1 MTLRLFVAKSGAG
14 GPPPGEFVFTGDAVS
29 LGRVAGN
36 DVILPDTDKRV
47 SGKHARLE
55 KRDGVWHLTDVGST
69 NGTYLNDKKIEAR
82 KPFGLKNGDRMSLG
96 LFQIRVEIES
106 PPEDFAPT
114 MRPADPTGLGSRLA
128 EEAALVYARTDGAP
142 EARAEAVRALLKSGL
157 TGISPE
163 QAKSVLAEVR
173 SKFDAEEGGTAVR
186 RAEAPAAAPA
196 PVAAAPAAAPS
207 ADLGGPLMELA
218 GHFLGDVKFENA
230 DQVRKFC
237 QLVQQTVD
245 VTLEWV
251 SSCLKGRREFENQ
264 FNADLTLV
272 FAKGGNPIKSA
283 GSPKDIGRWL
293 LDYRS
298 KRDLDQTKLQLDNA
312 FKDLTMHQLG
322 LLAGVQECLKALL
335 GKLEPK
341 VIEQEALAQARGFSG
356 MMAKLNVAKKAW
368 ETYTEKHKEMFEENS
383 KLFNELIYP
392 NIRKGYLA
400 SHAGDGPAQPAEQL

>member
-1 MTLRLFVAKSGAG
+1 MTIKLFVAKSGSGA
-14 GPPPGEFVFTGDAVS
+14 PPPSEHVFTGDAVT

-47 SGKHARLE
+47 SGKHARLD
-55 KRDGVWHLTDVGST
+55 KRDGAWQLTDVGST
-69 NGTYLNDKKIEAR
+69 NGTYLNDKKVEAK
-82 KPFGLKNGDRMSLG
+82 KPHTIKGGDRLSLG
-96 LFQIRVEIES
+96 LFQIRIEIEVPGDFS
-106 PPEDFAPT
+106 PTLKPV
-114 MRPADPTGLGSRLA
+114 DPSGVAAKLA
-128 EEAALVYARTDGAP
+128 ERASLEYARRVNDAP
-142 EARAEAVRALLKSGL
+142 EARAEAVRAILKSGL
-157 TGISPE
+157 DGLSPE
-163 QAKSVLAEVR
+163 QAKGVIAVVKTR
-173 SKFDAEEGGTAVR
+173 SESEGEPAGGGALPK
-186 RAEAPAAAPA
+186 AEAAAGGE
-196 PVAAAPAAAPS
+196 
-207 ADLGGPLMELA
+207 LGGRQLQELA
-218 GHFLGDVKFENA
+218 AHYLGDVKFENA
-230 DQVRKFC
+230 DQVQKFC
-237 QLVQQTVD
+237 KLVEQSVD
-245 VTLEWV
+245 LTLEWV
-251 SSCLKGRREFENQ
+251 SNCLKGRREFENQ

-293 LDYRS
+293 LDFRS
-298 KRDLDQTKLQLDNA
+298 KRDLDQSRQQLENA

-341 VIEQEALAQARGFSG
+341 VIEQEALAQAKGFSG

-400 SHAGDGPAQPAEQL
+400 SHAEDGPGAAQPAEQL

>member
-1 MTLRLFVAKSGAG
+1 MTLRLFVAKSGSG
-14 GPPPGEFVFTGDAVS
+14 GPPPGEFAFTGDVVT
-29 LGRVAGN
+29 LGRTAGN

-55 KRDGVWHLTDVGST
+55 LRDGVWHLTDVGST
-69 NGTYLNDKKIEAR
+69 NGTYLNDKKVEA
-82 KPFGLKNGDRMSLG
+82 KKAHGLKSGDRLSLG
-96 LFQIRVEIES
+96 LFQVRVEIEVAG
-106 PPEDFAPT
+106 DYAAT
-114 MRPADPTGLGSRLA
+114 MKPVDPGGKAAQLS
-128 EEAALVYARTDGAP
+128 EAAAAEYARRAGDSP
-142 EARAEAVRALLKSGL
+142 EVRAEAVRSLLKSGL
-157 TGISPE
+157 AGLSPE
-163 QAKSVLAEVR
+163 QARGVIAEVKA
-173 SKFDAEEGGTAVR
+173 KFESEDGGGTVVR
-186 RAEAPAAAPA
+186 PKPEAPAPA
-196 PVAAAPAAAPS
+196 EV
-207 ADLGGPLMELA
+207 GGKQLQELA
-218 GHFLGDVKFENA
+218 AHFLGEVKFESPE
-230 DQVRKFC
+230 QVEKFC
-237 QLVQQTVD
+237 NLVKQSVE

-251 SSCLKGRREFENQ
+251 SNCLKGRREFENQ

-283 GSPKDIGRWL
+283 GSPKEIGRWL
-293 LDYRS
+293 LDFRS
-298 KRDLDQTKLQLDNA
+298 KRDLEQSRTQLENA

-341 VIEQEALAQARGFSG
+341 IIEQEALAQAKGFSG

-400 SHAGDGPAQPAEQL
+400 SHADDGPGAAQPAEQL

>member
-1 MTLRLFVAKSGAG
+1 MTLRLYVAKSGSG
-14 GPPPGEFVFTGDAVS
+14 GPPPAEYVFTGDVVT
-29 LGRVAGN
+29 LGRTAGN

-55 KRDGVWHLTDVGST
+55 LRDGAWHVTDVGST
-69 NGTYLNDKKIEAR
+69 NGTYLNDKKVEA
-82 KPFGLKNGDRMSLG
+82 KKAHGLKSGDRMSLG
-96 LFQIRVEIES
+96 LFQIRVEIEVAG
-106 PPEDFAPT
+106 DFAAT
-114 MRPADPTGLGSRLA
+114 LKPADPGGRAAQVA
-128 EEAALVYARTDGAP
+128 EAVALEYAHRAGDSP
-142 EARAEAVRALLKSGL
+142 EARAEALRSVLKNGL
-157 TGISPE
+157 AGLSPD
-163 QAKSVLAEVR
+163 QAKGVVAEIR
-173 SKFDAEEGGTAVR
+173 GLLEAEDGGGAGAAP
-186 RAEAPAAAPA
+186 RAKAEAAPAPAAAPGE
-196 PVAAAPAAAPS
+196 
-207 ADLGGPLMELA
+207 LGGKQLQELA
-218 GHFLGDVKFENA
+218 AHFLGDVKFETPE
-230 DQVRKFC
+230 QVEKFC
-237 QLVQQTVD
+237 KLVEQSVE

-251 SSCLKGRREFENQ
+251 SNCLKGRKEFESQ

-283 GSPKDIGRWL
+283 GSPKEIGRWL
-293 LDYRS
+293 LDFRS
-298 KRDLDQTKLQLDNA
+298 KRDLEQTKMQLDNA

-392 NIRKGYLA
+392 NIRKGYLS
-400 SHAGDGPAQPAEQL
+400 SHAEDGPGAAQPAEQL

>member
-1 MTLRLFVAKSGAG
+1 MTLRLFVSKSAAGA
-14 GPPPGEFVFTGDAVS
+14 PPPTEQAFTGDLVT
-29 LGRVAGN
+29 LGRTAGN

-55 KRDGVWHLTDVGST
+55 KVDGVWNLTDVGST
-69 NGTYLNDKKIEAR
+69 NGTYLNDRKVEAKKPHA
-82 KPFGLKNGDRMSLG
+82 LKNGDRLSLG
-96 LFQIRVEIES
+96 LFQIRIQIEVVG
-106 PPEDFAPT
+106 DFSPT
-114 MRPADPTGLGSRLA
+114 MKPVDPTGQAAKLA
-128 EEAALVYARTDGAP
+128 EEVALEYARRSGEPP
-142 EARAEAVRALLKSGL
+142 EARAEALRALLKSGL
-157 TGISPE
+157 SGLSPE
-163 QAKSVLAEVR
+163 QAKGVVAEVKAR
-173 SKFDAEEGGTAVR
+173 FESEGGSAGTAMR
-186 RAEAPAAAPA
+186 RKSEAAPPAAAGA
-196 PVAAAPAAAPS
+196 PVAVGKE
-207 ADLGGPLMELA
+207 LQELA
-218 GHFLGDVKFENA
+218 GHFLGDVKFETPEQA
-230 DQVRKFC
+230 QKFC
-237 QLVQQTVD
+237 KLVEQAVD

-251 SSCLKGRREFENQ
+251 SNCLKGRREFENQ

-293 LDYRS
+293 LDFRS
-298 KRDLDQTKLQLDNA
+298 KRDLDQTKLQLDSA

-400 SHAGDGPAQPAEQL
+400 SHADEGPGAAQPAEQL

>member
-1 MTLRLFVAKSGAG
+1 MTLRLFVAKSGSG
-14 GPPPGEFVFTGDAVS
+14 GPPPGEFVFSGDAVS
-29 LGRVAGN
+29 LGRTSGN

-55 KRDGVWHLTDVGST
+55 LRDGVWHLTDVGST
-69 NGTYLNDKKIEAR
+69 NGTYLNDKKIEAK
-82 KPFGLKNGDRMSLG
+82 KPHGLKSGDRLSLG
-96 LFQIRVEIES
+96 LFQIRVEIEVAG
-106 PPEDFAPT
+106 DFAATLKPVDAGG
-114 MRPADPTGLGSRLA
+114 RAAGLA
-128 EEAALVYARTDGAP
+128 EAAAREYARRSGDAP
-142 EARAEAVRALLKSGL
+142 EVRAEAVRALLKAGL
-157 TGISPE
+157 EGLSPE
-163 QAKSVLAEVR
+163 QARGVVAEVR
-173 SKFDAEEGGTAVR
+173 ARFDSDEGAGGTAVR
-186 RAEAPAAAPA
+186 PRPEAAPVMA
-196 PVAAAPAAAPS
+196 S
-207 ADLGGPLMELA
+207 AGSMEIGGKALQELA
-218 GHFLGDVKFENA
+218 AHFLGDVKFETPE
-230 DQVRKFC
+230 QVEKFC
-237 QLVQQTVD
+237 KLVEQSVD

-251 SSCLKGRREFENQ
+251 SNCLKGRREFENQ

-293 LDYRS
+293 LDFRS
-298 KRDLDQTKLQLDNA
+298 KRDLEQTKTQLDSA

-335 GKLEPK
+335 GRMEPK

-368 ETYTEKHKEMFEENS
+368 ETYAEKHKEMFEENS

-400 SHAGDGPAQPAEQL
+400 SHAGEGQPAEQL

>member
-1 MTLRLFVAKSGAG
+1 MTLKLFVSKAGAG
-14 GPPPGEFVFTGDAVS
+14 GPPPGEYVFSGEAVT
-29 LGRVAGN
+29 LGRTSGN

-47 SGKHARLE
+47 SGKHAKLE
-55 KRDGVWHLTDVGST
+55 KRDGLWHVTDVGST
-69 NGTYLNDKKIEAR
+69 NGTYLNDKKIDAK
-82 KPFGLKNGDRMSLG
+82 KPYGLKSGDRMSLG
-96 LFQIRVEIES
+96 LFQIRLEIDVTGDFS
-106 PPEDFAPT
+106 PT
-114 MRPADPTGLGSRLA
+114 LKPADPTGKA
-128 EEAALVYARTDGAP
+128 AALVEAAALEYARRASDPP
-142 EARAEAVRALLKSGL
+142 EIRAEALRSVLKAGLEGLGPDQARA
-157 TGISPE
+157 
-163 QAKSVLAEVR
+163 ALAEVKAR
-173 SKFDAEEGGTAVR
+173 CEAEDGAAGAPRAAV
-186 RAEAPAAAPA
+186 AAAAPGPA
-196 PVAAAPAAAPS
+196 AKAAAS
-207 ADLGGPLMELA
+207 GGKPLQELA
-218 GHFLGDVKFENA
+218 AHFLGEVTFENEE
-230 DQVRKFC
+230 QEQKFC
-237 QLVQQTVD
+237 KLVEQSVD
-245 VTLEWV
+245 LTLEWV
-251 SSCLKGRREFENQ
+251 SNCLKGRREFENQ

-293 LDYRS
+293 LDFRS
-298 KRDLDQTKLQLDNA
+298 KRDLEQSRSQLENA

-400 SHAGDGPAQPAEQL
+400 SHAGDAPGEQL

>member
-1 MTLRLFVAKSGAG
+1 MTLKLFVAKSGSG
-14 GPPPGEFVFTGDAVS
+14 GPPPSEHVFTGDAVT

-47 SGKHARLE
+47 SGKHARLD
-55 KRDGVWHLTDVGST
+55 KRDGAWQLTDVGST
-69 NGTYLNDKKIEAR
+69 NGTYLNDKKVEAK
-82 KPFGLKNGDRMSLG
+82 KPYGIKGGDRLSLG
-96 LFQIRVEIES
+96 LFQIRIEIEVQGDFS
-106 PPEDFAPT
+106 PTLKPV
-114 MRPADPTGLGSRLA
+114 DPTGVGAKLA
-128 EEAALVYARTDGAP
+128 ERASLEYARRLGEAP
-142 EARAEAVRALLKSGL
+142 EARSEAVRAILKSGL
-157 TGISPE
+157 EGLSPE
-163 QAKSVLAEVR
+163 QAKGVIAEVKAR
-173 SKFDAEEGGTAVR
+173 FESEG
-186 RAEAPAAAPA
+186 EAAGGGGARPK
-196 PVAAAPAAAPS
+196 VES
-207 ADLGGPLMELA
+207 GGGGGELGGRQLQELA
-218 GHFLGDVKFENA
+218 AHYLGDVKFENA
-230 DQVRKFC
+230 EQVQKFC
-237 QLVQQTVD
+237 KLVEQAVD
-245 VTLEWV
+245 LTLEWV
-251 SSCLKGRREFENQ
+251 SNCLKGRREFENQ

-293 LDYRS
+293 LDFRS
-298 KRDLDQTKLQLDNA
+298 KRDLDQSRQQLENA

-341 VIEQEALAQARGFSG
+341 IIEQEALAQAKGFSG

-400 SHAGDGPAQPAEQL
+400 SHAEDGPGAAQPAEQL

>member
-1 MTLRLFVAKSGAG
+1 MTLRLFVAKSGSGA
-14 GPPPGEFVFTGDAVS
+14 PPPSEFVSSGDVVT
-29 LGRVAGN
+29 LGRTAGN

-55 KRDGVWHLTDVGST
+55 RRDGTWMVTDLGST
-69 NGTYLNDKKIEAR
+69 NGTYLNDKKIEAK
-82 KPFGLKNGDRMSLG
+82 KPHGLKNGDRMSLG
-96 LFQIRVEIES
+96 LFQIRVQIEVEGDFS
-106 PPEDFAPT
+106 PTLKPVDAGG
-114 MRPADPTGLGSRLA
+114 RASRLS
-128 EEAALVYARTDGAP
+128 EEAALEYARRAGEPA
-142 EARAEAVRALLKSGL
+142 EVRAEALRSVLRAGL
-157 TGISPE
+157 EGLGPE
-163 QAKSVLAEVR
+163 QVRGVLAEVR
-173 SKFDAEEGGTAVR
+173 ARSEVEDGGTAVR
-186 RAEAPAAAPA
+186 RKPETAAAAPA
-196 PVAAAPAAAPS
+196 
-207 ADLGGPLMELA
+207 DMGGKSIQELA
-218 GHFLGDVKFENA
+218 AHFLGDVKFESPE
-230 DQVRKFC
+230 QVQKFC
-237 QLVQQTVD
+237 KLVEQTVD

-251 SSCLKGRREFENQ
+251 SNCLKGRREFENQ

-283 GSPKDIGRWL
+283 GSPKDSGRWL
-293 LDYRS
+293 LDFRS

-400 SHAGDGPAQPAEQL
+400 SHAEDGPGAAQPAEQL

>member
-1 MTLRLFVAKSGAG
+1 MTLRLFVAKSGTGA
-14 GPPPGEFVFTGDAVS
+14 PPPGEYVFTGDVVT
-29 LGRVAGN
+29 LGRTAGN

-55 KRDGVWHLTDVGST
+55 KRDGAWSLTDVGST
-69 NGTYLNDKKIEAR
+69 NGTYLNDKKVEA
-82 KPFGLKNGDRMSLG
+82 KKAHGMKSGDRLSLG
-96 LFQIRVEIES
+96 LFQIRLEIEVAG
-106 PPEDFAPT
+106 DFAAT
-114 MRPADPTGLGSRLA
+114 LKPADPGGRASQLSEL
-128 EEAALVYARTDGAP
+128 AALEYARKAAETP
-142 EARAEAVRALLKSGL
+142 EMRGEALRSVLKAGL
-157 TGISPE
+157 AGLSPE
-163 QAKSVLAEVR
+163 QARGVLAEVKAR
-173 SKFDAEEGGTAVR
+173 FESEDGGSVA
-186 RAEAPAAAPA
+186 RAKPEAAAPGD
-196 PVAAAPAAAPS
+196 V
-207 ADLGGPLMELA
+207 GGKSLQELA
-218 GHFLGDVKFENA
+218 THFLGDVKFENP
-230 DQVRKFC
+230 DQVQKFC
-237 QLVQQTVD
+237 KLVEQSVD

-251 SSCLKGRREFENQ
+251 SNCLKGRREFENQ

-293 LDYRS
+293 LDFRS
-298 KRDLDQTKLQLDNA
+298 KRDLEQTKLQLDNA

-392 NIRKGYLA
+392 NIRKGYLS
-400 SHAGDGPAQPAEQL
+400 SHAEDGPGAAQPAEQL

>member
-1 MTLRLFVAKSGAG
+1 MTLRLFVQKSGAG
-14 GPPPGEFVFTGDAVS
+14 APPPGEFVFTGDAVS
-29 LGRVAGN
+29 LGRTAGN

-69 NGTYLNDKKIEAR
+69 NGTYLNEKKIEAK
-82 KPFGLKNGDRMSLG
+82 KPFGVKSGDRLSLG
-96 LFQIRVEIES
+96 LFQIRVEIEVAG
-106 PPEDFAPT
+106 DFAATLKPS
-114 MRPADPTGLGSRLA
+114 DPGGRASELS
-128 EEAALVYARTDGAP
+128 EAVSLEYARRAGEAP
-142 EARAEAVRALLKSGL
+142 EVRAEALRALLKAGL
-157 TGISPE
+157 AGLSPE
-163 QAKSVLAEVR
+163 QARGVVAELR
-173 SKFDAEEGGTAVR
+173 SRLDAEESGPSAKR
-186 RAEAPAAAPA
+186 KPEAP
-196 PVAAAPAAAPS
+196 PVEM
-207 ADLGGPLMELA
+207 GGPLQELA
-218 GHFLGDVKFENA
+218 AHFLGDVKFESP
-230 DQVRKFC
+230 DQVQKFC
-237 QLVQQTVD
+237 KLVEQSVD

-251 SSCLKGRREFENQ
+251 SNCLKGRREFENQ

-283 GSPKDIGRWL
+283 GSPKEIGRWL
-293 LDYRS
+293 LDFRS
-298 KRDLDQTKLQLDNA
+298 KRDLEQSRTQLENA

-400 SHAGDGPAQPAEQL
+400 SHAGDGPAAAQTAEQL

>member
-1 MTLRLFVAKSGAG
+1 MAT
-14 GPPPGEFVFTGDAVS
+14 
-29 LGRVAGN
+29 
-36 DVILPDTDKRV
+36 
-47 SGKHARLE
+47 
-55 KRDGVWHLTDVGST
+55 
-69 NGTYLNDKKIEAR
+69 
-82 KPFGLKNGDRMSLG
+82 
-96 LFQIRVEIES
+96 
-106 PPEDFAPT
+106 
-114 MRPADPTGLGSRLA
+114 
-128 EEAALVYARTDGAP
+128 
-142 EARAEAVRALLKSGL
+142 
-157 TGISPE
+157 
-163 QAKSVLAEVR
+163 
-173 SKFDAEEGGTAVR
+173 
-186 RAEAPAAAPA
+186 
-196 PVAAAPAAAPS
+196 
-207 ADLGGPLMELA
+207 
-218 GHFLGDVKFENA
+218 HFLGDVKFESP

-237 QLVQQTVD
+237 KLVEQAVD

-283 GSPKDIGRWL
+283 ASPKEIGRWL
-293 LDYRS
+293 LDFRA
-298 KRDLDQTKLQLDNA
+298 KRELDQTKQQLDNA

-341 VIEQEALAQARGFSG
+341 VIEQEALAQAKGFSG

-400 SHAGDGPAQPAEQL
+400 SHAGESPGDL